1 MVKASFPG
9 DFVVQRA
16 PRVIVSLP
24 PPPIF
29 SIFCGGMQAVFWH
42 SSAHCLGLAMEK
54 KYGCHLTHGPP
65 VDNGFFYD
73 CFMGGW

>member
-1 MVKASFPG
+1 MCWLLCWC
-9 DFVVQRA
+9 VQT
-16 PRVIVSLP
+16 
-24 PPPIF
+24 
-29 SIFCGGMQAVFWH
+29 VFWH

-73 CFMGGW
+73 CYMGNR